1 MNECARR
8 AWLLPQEVIP
18 EVTAIQSVF
27 IGAGLDTR
35 ISRLEDW
42 VETGPHERTDL
53 LVIILDGH
61 GTCGHAINT
70 ALDLG
75 QPVIFVKLPRAGS
88 QMDGFQPHCALSW
101 PFDVRYVSSRLEEL
115 SGAGAQ
121 QPTRQRRSAEVD
133 RLTTLG
139 MHGASPSFSRLLH
152 AIKRFARSQAPIL
165 IQGETGSGKEL
176 VARALHYFGPR
187 RNGPFIPVNCSSLPD
202 SLFENELFGHARGAF
217 TDAKEPSRGLV
228 SQAAE
233 GTLFLDEVDGL
244 QPRAQA
250 SLLRFLQEK
259 RYRQLGGDQYIE
271 GRCSILA
278 ATNHDLEQMS
288 RDGLFRPDLLYR
300 LDAVTLKVPAL
311 RERPEDISLI
321 ARTFLRNLC
330 DQYGQPPKAFHP
342 ATLHWMEQQPWPGN
356 VRQLENY
363 IHREFLL
370 SERPIIKLDPAEDPA
385 LPQMIPCAQLP
396 PRFERWSFNE
406 MRDALVQDF
415 ERKYLH
421 RLMQATN
428 GNVSKAAR
436 LANKERRCL
445 GKLLKKYEIDREQ
458 FVPERSPLDSDR
470 TWSG

>member
-1 MNECARR
+1 MIQYARR
-8 AWLLPQEVIP
+8 AWLLPQEVVP

-27 IGAGLDTR
+27 IGAGFETR

-42 VETGPHERTDL
+42 VDTGPDESTDL
-53 LVIILDGH
+53 LVIILDAGS
-61 GTCGHAINT
+61 TPGHAINT

-75 QPVIFVKLPRAGS
+75 QPVIFVRLSRAGCPMHS
-88 QMDGFQPHCALSW
+88 VDPRCSLSW
-101 PFDVRYVSSRLEEL
+101 PFDARRVSSQL
-115 SGAGAQ
+115 SEISATSAQ
-121 QPTRQRRSAEVD
+121 QPLQPQTSTEID
-133 RLTTLG
+133 GLNTLG
-139 MHGASPSFSRLLH
+139 IQGASPSFSRLLH
-152 AIKRFARSQAPIL
+152 AVKRFARSQAPVL

-187 RNGPFIPVNCSSLPD
+187 QNGPFIPVNCSSLPD
-202 SLFENELFGHARGAF
+202 SLFENELFGHVRGAF
-217 TDAKEPSRGLV
+217 TDAKEPFCGLV
-228 SQAAE
+228 SQAGE
-233 GTLFLDEVDGL
+233 GTLFLDEIDGL

-259 RYRQLGGDQYIE
+259 RYRQLGGDRYIE
-271 GRCSILA
+271 GRCSIVT

-288 RDGLFRPDLLYR
+288 RDGFFRADLLYR
-300 LDAVTLKVPAL
+300 LNAITLKVPAL

-321 ARTFLRNLC
+321 ARAFLRNLC
-330 DQYGQPPKAFHP
+330 DQYGQSPKAFHP
-342 ATLHWMEQQPWPGN
+342 ATLQWMEQQPWPGN

-370 SERPIIKLDPAEDPA
+370 SDRPIIKLGHTENPAAQAES
-385 LPQMIPCAQLP
+385 PCAQLP
-396 PRFERWSFNE
+396 TRFERWSFNE
-406 MRDALVQDF
+406 MREALVEDF

-445 GKLLKKYEIDREQ
+445 GKLLQKYEIDREQ
-458 FVPERSPLDSDR
+458 FVADTRRP
-470 TWSG
+470 T

>member
-1 MNECARR
+1 MNEYAHR
-8 AWLLPQEVIP
+8 AWLLTRDLVT
-18 EVTAIQSVF
+18 EVTAIQRVF
-27 IGAGLDTR
+27 IGAGFDAR
-35 ISRLEDW
+35 VSRLEDW
-42 VETGPHERTDL
+42 IDTGPDSSTDL
-53 LVIILDGH
+53 LVIILDAD
-61 GTCGHAINT
+61 GTSGYGIDT

-75 QPVIFVKLPRAGS
+75 QPTIFVRLSTASLPT
-88 QMDGFQPHCALSW
+88 DNLQPYRALSW
-101 PFDVRYVSSRLEEL
+101 PFDAHCVSSSWAEMRDL
-115 SGAGAQ
+115 SALQ
-121 QPTRQRRSAEVD
+121 TLPSAAAADCD
-133 RLTTLG
+133 RLKMLG
-139 MHGASPSFSRLLH
+139 IHGASASFSKLFH
-152 AIKRFARSQAPIL
+152 AVKRFSRSRAPIL

-187 RNGPFIPVNCSSLPD
+187 QSGPFIPVNCSSLPD

-217 TDAKEPSRGLV
+217 TDAKESFPGLV
-228 SQAAE
+228 SQAAD

-271 GRCSILA
+271 SRCSIVA
-278 ATNHDLEQMS
+278 ATNHNLEQMS
-288 RDGLFRPDLLYR
+288 RDGLFRDDLLYR
-300 LDAVTLKVPAL
+300 LDAIKLKVPAL

-321 ARTFLRNLC
+321 ARTYLRDLC

-363 IHREFLL
+363 IHRVFLL
-370 SERPIIKLDPAEDPA
+370 SDRPIIKLDAADDPA
-385 LPQMIPCAQLP
+385 SPPKIPFAHLPLT
-396 PRFERWSFNE
+396 FERWSFNE

-415 ERKYLH
+415 ERKYLQ
-421 RLMQATN
+421 RLMQAAN

-458 FVPERSPLDSDR
+458 FVAERSPPESDR
-470 TWSG
+470 ARSS